1 MPSNANL
8 SPFAFLFPSWDAQ
21 VTRDYASSSLDP
33 ASLVKT
39 SDDGNCERTYKTG
52 RYYPYIAFLRV

>member
-33 ASLVKT
+33 ASLPATVNGHTKLT
-39 SDDGNCERTYKTG
+39 DIIHIL
-52 RYYPYIAFLRV
+52 PF